1 MILYYIYFFTF
12 YSYDLNKAQ
21 EYMQVYFVTNMQC
34 KMSMLLNKFC
44 SRKVDRHQIDE
55 DYRVG
60 VRDGK
65 RQEAAG
71 TRLGKYQK
79 EKITNC

>member
-1 MILYYIYFFTF
+1 
-12 YSYDLNKAQ
+12 
-21 EYMQVYFVTNMQC
+21 MQIYFVTNMQC
-34 KMSMLLNKFC
+34 KLSMLLNNKFC
-44 SRKVDRHQIDE
+44 SRIVDRHQIEE
-55 DYRVG
+55 DYCVG

-65 RQEAAG
+65 REEAAG